1 MPDEALTVSVG
12 REVVAALDAEG
23 LDWAWSGAAHDAI
36 RVTGLDWRKR
46 LAG

>member
-1 MPDEALTVSVG
+1 MTASVG
-12 REVVAALDAEG
+12 REVVEALDSVG
-23 LDWAWSGAAHDAI
+23 LTWAWDGSAHDAI

>member
-1 MPDEALTVSVG
+1 MPGESLTVPVG

-23 LDWAWSGAAHDAI
+23 LGWTWGGTAHDAI
-36 RVTGLDWRKR
+36 RVTGLDRRKR